1 MIVIST
7 IDDSIDDGGA
17 CVDDVVELTRNLPK
31 FNFQS
36 LNFKGPRGDLPLIH
50 Y

>member
-7 IDDSIDDGGA
+7 IDDSIDDGR